1 MSPSNTTLPSVDP
14 VVAKRDRIDR
24 LNKIASRI
32 GYGLYAVST
41 VTFFSGLWTEY
52 TGAFHLASGVSLVVG
67 SVILAPSIVITYGIR
82 AARRDDAKAA
92 AEQASNEHGASQ
104 TQSHGPHTQSDAT

>member
-1 MSPSNTTLPSVDP
+1 MTLPTDDP

-24 LNKIASRI
+24 LNKIASRT

-41 VTFFSGLWTEY
+41 ITFFAGLWTDY
-52 TGAFHLASGVSLVVG
+52 TGVFHFLSGASLIIG

-82 AARRDDAKAA
+82 AARREDAKAA
-92 AEQASNEHGASQ
+92 AEQGSGKTETQQ
-104 TQSHGPHTQSDAT
+104 THAGST